1 MCLFRCDL
9 YIFARNRIC
18 HITRNVSCG
27 NAECTV
33 QEYCRRRVVTA
44 NAFLIAVKES
54 NRNVFFFIQV
64 AVILLTVFSRMLNI
78 GCDLFD
84 HIGIGNI
91 KSFLCND
98 AFHIGFRFTVY
109 RKIILVYLFGIYFFI
124 CSISAEIS
132 RKRGENRVCGGYI
145 IRNGIRIRQ
154 RSIGNII
161 LRFRIISASHCKIVR
176 KNVRQHISE

>member
-1 MCLFRCDL
+1 MRLFRGDL

-27 NAECTV
+27 NTECAV

-44 NAFLIAVKES
+44 NALLIAIKES
-54 NRNVFFFIQV
+54 NRNVFFFIHV
-64 AVILLTVFSRMLNI
+64 AVILLTVFSRVLNI

-98 AFHIGFRFTVY
+98 ALHIGFRFTVY
-109 RKIILVYLFGIYFFI
+109 GKIILVNLFGIYFFI
-124 CSISAEIS
+124 CSISAQIS
-132 RKRGENRVCGGYI
+132 LERGENRICGG
-145 IRNGIRIRQ
+145 
-154 RSIGNII
+154 
-161 LRFRIISASHCKIVR
+161 
-176 KNVRQHISE
+176 